1 MSGADFSL
9 MLAWLKTHPFP
20 VEAFFEHSLV
30 LTFAVPRAELAALL
44 PAPLVP
50 DTFADDWGFLAVALV
65 QTRHLRPKGFPAWL
79 GQDFFLIGYR
89 AFVRYPSPTGKRLRG
104 LYILRSE
111 TNKKRMTA
119 LGNLFTHYQYHTVD
133 ITQQHMGGRLHIE
146 SRLADF
152 HVTLAPPALD
162 VPLPPHSPF
171 ATWAEARRFAG
182 PLPFTFSADAG
193 RMLIVEGVREHWQPQ
208 PAAVESYRAGF
219 FEQLEF
225 SELRLANAFTVR
237 NIPYS
242 WKKGRTE
249 QWYR

>member
-1 MSGADFSL
+1 MF
-9 MLAWLKTHPFP
+9 AWLKTHPFP

-65 QTRHLRPKGFPAWL
+65 QTRNLRPKGFPAAL

-111 TNKKRMTA
+111 TDKTRMTL
-119 LGNLFTHYQYHTVD
+119 LGNLMTHYRYHTVD
-133 ITQQHMGGRLHIE
+133 ITQQRTAGGLHIE
-146 SRLADF
+146 SQRADF
-152 HVTLAPPALD
+152 HVTLAPPAPE
-162 VPLPPHSPF
+162 VALPPQSPF

-182 PLPFTFSADAG
+182 PLPFTFSADG
-193 RMLIVEGVREHWQPQ
+193 DQMLIVEGVREHWQPQ
-208 PAAVESYRAGF
+208 PVAVASYHVGF
-219 FEQLEF
+219 LEKLGFSQL
-225 SELRLANAFTVR
+225 LLANAFAVHD
-237 NIPYS
+237 IPYS

-249 QWYR
+249 QWRR

>member
-1 MSGADFSL
+1 

-111 TNKKRMTA
+111 TDKKRMTM
-119 LGNLFTHYQYHTVD
+119 LGNLMTHYQYHTVD
-133 ITQQHMGGRLHIE
+133 ITQQRTAGHLHIE
-146 SRLADF
+146 SRQADF
-152 HVTLAPPALD
+152 HVTIAPSAPN
-162 VPLPPHSPF
+162 VPLPPLSPF

-182 PLPFTFSADAG
+182 PLPFTFSADAKAG

-208 PAAVESYRAGF
+208 PVAVESHRAGF
-219 FEQLEF
+219 FEQLGF
-225 SELRLANAFTVR
+225 SELRLANAFAVH
-237 NIPYS
+237 NVPYF

-249 QWYR
+249 QWHR

>member
-1 MSGADFSL
+1 

-30 LTFAVPRAELAALL
+30 LTFAVPQAELQALL
-44 PAPLVP
+44 PAPLVA
-50 DTFADDWGFLAVALV
+50 DTFAEGRGFLAVALV
-65 QTRHLRPKGFPAWL
+65 QTRHLRPKGFPAAL
-79 GQDFFLIGYR
+79 GQAFFLIGYR

-111 TNKKRMTA
+111 TDKKRMTW

-133 ITQQHMGGRLHIE
+133 IAQQHRAGRLHIE
-146 SRLADF
+146 SLQANF
-152 HVTLAPPALD
+152 HVTLAPPASE
-162 VPLPPHSPF
+162 VALPPHSPF

-182 PLPFTFSADAG
+182 PLPFTFSADARAG

-208 PAAVESYRAGF
+208 PVAVESYRVGF
-219 FEQLEF
+219 FEQLGF
-225 SELRLANAFTVR
+225 SQLHLANAFVVR
-237 NIPYS
+237 DIPYS

-249 QWYR
+249 QWQS